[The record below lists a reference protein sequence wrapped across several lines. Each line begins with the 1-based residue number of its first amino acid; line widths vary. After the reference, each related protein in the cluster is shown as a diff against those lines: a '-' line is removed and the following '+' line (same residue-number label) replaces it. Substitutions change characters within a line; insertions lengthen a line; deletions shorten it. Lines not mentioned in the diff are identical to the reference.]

1 MRIFV
6 VKKNTLIRAAIF
18 LLIVIGAIVYTQ
30 LAFQK
35 TEPAAAETAVMP
47 VCRVATEDKVV
58 ALTID
63 TAFATEAGST
73 DCTAQI
79 CAVLK
84 EENAPAT
91 FFAMGLWAQEYP
103 EEVDAMVQA
112 GCEVASHSMK
122 HTKYTELS
130 QADMLADAADAA
142 ELIFD
147 MTGYDTE
154 IIRLPYG
161 EYDTQTIMTLQAQ
174 GYIPM
179 KWSLDSMDWK
189 GYDADKIAKTVL
201 NHVESGDIIMF
212 QNKMAAT
219 PEALSMIIKGLRE
232 QGFTLVTVSDLLISG
247 EYYVDEDGTQ
257 RVYAD

>member
-18 LLIVIGAIVYTQ
+18 LLLVIGAIVYTQ
-30 LAFQK
+30 VAFHEV
-35 TEPAAAETAVMP
+35 EPASTETAVMP

-58 ALTID
+58 ALTFD
-63 TAFATEAGST
+63 TAFGDA

-79 CAVLK
+79 LAVLK
-84 EENAPAT
+84 AEGAPAT
-91 FFAMGLWAQEYP
+91 FFVMGLWAQEYP
-103 EEVDAMVQA
+103 EEVDAMMQ
-112 GCEVASHSMK
+112 GGFEIASHSMK

-130 QADMLADAADAA
+130 QADMLADAAAAA

-161 EYDTQTIMTLQAQ
+161 AFDTQTIMTLEAQ
-174 GYIPM
+174 GYVPM
-179 KWSLDSMDWK
+179 KWSLDSKDWK
-189 GYDADKIAKTVL
+189 GYDADKIADIVL
-201 NHVESGDIIMF
+201 DNVESGDVIMF
-212 QNKMAAT
+212 QNNMAAT
-219 PEALSMIIKGLRE
+219 PEALAAIILGLKE
-232 QGFTLVTVSDLLISG
+232 QGFTLVTVSNLLISG
-247 EYYVDEDGTQ
+247 EYYVDESGTQ